1 MVINSC
7 NNKIKLEKIVI
18 NITTYIIQL
27 FFAFSG
33 EIKWTEIDIR
43 QKRATFP
50 DKRAEKGME
59 NEMPLMFSLK
69 YGIMR
74 RMSMK
79 LKE

>member
-1 MVINSC
+1 M
-7 NNKIKLEKIVI
+7 
-18 NITTYIIQL
+18 TPYIIQL

>member
-18 NITTYIIQL
+18 NITPYIIQL

>member
-1 MVINSC
+1 MGVLRKHKDWTFI
-7 NNKIKLEKIVI
+7 EKEKDGP
-18 NITTYIIQL
+18 T
-27 FFAFSG
+27 FFALSG

>member
-1 MVINSC
+1 M
-7 NNKIKLEKIVI
+7 
-18 NITTYIIQL
+18 
-27 FFAFSG
+27 
-33 EIKWTEIDIR
+33 
-43 QKRATFP
+43 ATFP